1 MIEQFPD
8 AYPAY
13 KQSTKMLVGWASGES
28 SWIIEA
34 HSRRH
39 HTEARGTTPTCAAHR
54 VRGSVIPRVMSDKSL
69 RSDVSPRRY

>member
-13 KQSTKMLVGWASGES
+13 QQSTKMLVGWVSGES
-28 SWIIEA
+28 SLIIEA

-39 HTEARGTTPTCAAHR
+39 HREARGTTDTCAAHG
-54 VRGSVIPRVMSDKSL
+54 VRGSVIPRLMSGKSL
-69 RSDVSPRRY
+69 RSDVSPQRY